1 MTRVVGGGA
10 GGRVRNACARRGQ
23 TSKCASSK
31 LNRRVRAKGRSS
43 ASTQNSRSAMAEESV
58 EGAEERVERIVER
71 VLERQLPIIVARLA
85 GTAVSRPGTSE
96 PETRAGGSKLD
107 TTYSFSPRG

>member
-43 ASTQNSRSAMAEESV
+43 ASPTH
-58 EGAEERVERIVER
+58 
-71 VLERQLPIIVARLA
+71 L
-85 GTAVSRPGTSE
+85 PGTLNW
-96 PETRAGGSKLD
+96 GGGGGGGGGGGKGRSRNKVAII
-107 TTYSFSPRG
+107 RNEQVV

>member
-1 MTRVVGGGA
+1 MTRVGGGGA
-10 GGRVRNACARRGQ
+10 GGRVRNACARREQ
-23 TSKCASSK
+23 TSKCK
-31 LNRRVRAKGRSS
+31 LNRRVKAKGRSS

-107 TTYSFSPRG
+107 TSYSFSPRG